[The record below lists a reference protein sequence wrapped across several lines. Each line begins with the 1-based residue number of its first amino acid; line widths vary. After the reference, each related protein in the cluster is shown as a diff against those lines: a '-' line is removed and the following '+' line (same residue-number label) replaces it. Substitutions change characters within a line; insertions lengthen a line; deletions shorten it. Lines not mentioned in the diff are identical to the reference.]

1 MKHIHFIG
9 IGGIGMSALAQH
21 YVSEG
26 YRVTGSDASPSPV
39 THMLA
44 QLGIEITYEQKAENI
59 EASIRQVIYTI
70 SVPQNHPELGAAR
83 DQQIPVL
90 TYPEALGELTRQ
102 YRTIAVV
109 GTHGK
114 TTTTAMLALA
124 LIAGGE
130 DPTVIVG
137 STVKAFGGTNYRKG
151 KSDWLVIEA
160 CEYRES
166 FLHYQPEIVL
176 VTNIDLDH
184 MDYFT
189 SLAHYQEAFLKL
201 FMQVGKKGKVVYL
214 REDKVTKVL
223 LERLKEE
230 APEGVAVA
238 TEEDLSVGVPGVHN
252 RKNGSLVL
260 GVATLFGLEET
271 RIREALTQF
280 SGTTRRFEYRGTTQT
295 GAKIYE
301 DYAHHPEEIRVTLGA
316 AREKF
321 PQEKIICIFQPHQYS
336 RTFALKEE
344 FAISFGEA
352 DLVLIPNIY
361 RVRDTE
367 EDVARISPEA
377 LVALINGHK
386 NNALFSEGFASTKKW
401 IAEHTEEG
409 DVLFFMGAGTI
420 TQLAQEMIA

>member
-1 MKHIHFIG
+1 
-9 IGGIGMSALAQH
+9 MSALAQH

-26 YRVTGSDASPSPV
+26 YRVTGSDASPSPL
-39 THMLA
+39 TYMLE
-44 QLGIEITYEQKAENI
+44 QLGVTLTYEQKAENI
-59 EASIRQVIYTI
+59 EATITQVIYTI
-70 SVPQNHPELGAAR
+70 SVPQDHPELSAAR

-151 KSDWLVIEA
+151 KSNWLIIEA

-166 FLHYQPEIVL
+166 FLHYQPEIVV

-189 SLAHYQEAFLKL
+189 SLEHYQEAFLKL
-201 FMQVGKKGKVVYL
+201 FKRVGKKGKVVYL
-214 REDKVTKVL
+214 QEDKVTKVL

-252 RKNGSLVL
+252 RKNGS
-260 GVATLFGLEET
+260 
-271 RIREALTQF
+271 
-280 SGTTRRFEYRGTTQT
+280 RFT
-295 GAKIYE
+295 G
-301 DYAHHPEEIRVTLGA
+301 
-316 AREKF
+316 
-321 PQEKIICIFQPHQYS
+321 
-336 RTFALKEE
+336 
-344 FAISFGEA
+344 
-352 DLVLIPNIY
+352 
-361 RVRDTE
+361 
-367 EDVARISPEA
+367 
-377 LVALINGHK
+377 
-386 NNALFSEGFASTKKW
+386 
-401 IAEHTEEG
+401 
-409 DVLFFMGAGTI
+409 
-420 TQLAQEMIA
+420 